1 MVLLLTESLWLYLRN
16 LIVISVFKRHFLELF
31 WRTTRLAMFIP
42 LCWCEG
48 KHFYSRYHQNW
59 EAYTRWINSATG
71 QKKIFISCIFWF
83 WTRLNFMYSVIHLF
97 FFYCC
102 CFSVCNLQGKYE
114 YVKVISEELETHATV
129 YQPPGHTLHLP
140 SFIRN
145 HGLLTQEHF
154 QQLLHKAKV

>member
-1 MVLLLTESLWLYLRN
+1 MGEMAYVVWFHSFRAEQLNTILYKYQSIYLHVCQVGGFTLTERKWFCCSQKVCGFIWETWSL
-16 LIVISVFKRHFLELF
+16 FLFLKSIFWNFF

-83 WTRLNFMYSVIHLF
+83 WTRLNFMYSVLHLLFLLLLF
-97 FFYCC
+97 FC
-102 CFSVCNLQGKYE
+102 V
-114 YVKVISEELETHATV
+114 
-129 YQPPGHTLHLP
+129 
-140 SFIRN
+140 
-145 HGLLTQEHF
+145 
-154 QQLLHKAKV
+154 

>member
-1 MVLLLTESLWLYLRN
+1 MYILVLNTLEFHVLSDP
-16 LIVISVFKRHFLELF
+16 SVF
-31 WRTTRLAMFIP
+31 
-42 LCWCEG
+42 
-48 KHFYSRYHQNW
+48 
-59 EAYTRWINSATG
+59 
-71 QKKIFISCIFWF
+71 
-83 WTRLNFMYSVIHLF
+83 F
-97 FFYCC
+97 FNCC

-154 QQLLHKAKV
+154 QQLLRKAKV